1 MNPVQ
6 VLGQIPRKSK
16 SLLPSTSTTLPI
28 TSMKLLSF
36 FYLDDLR
43 LRREIDYYYP
53 VSDINLDNCHWS
65 SKMDRPT
72 KRIHTASVDAGNDN
86 KRIRCDESAKCSGHL
101 SLEDHLLTNQ
111 QPSSRKSSNL
121 GNSQLLR
128 RLVSQ
133 QNVLRNNF
141 ANESYDSTVKGRQSV
156 NRLERN
162 LNADDGEGDSG
173 GGGGV
178 NDGGG
183 RKVEM
188 NEGRC
193 RRSGVE
199 NGDAI
204 SQVSQ
209 RNPACNSVLMN
220 LLVSGCDVS
229 AGYVCFAKPKS
240 SKSIAS
246 T

>member
-1 MNPVQ
+1 
-6 VLGQIPRKSK
+6 
-16 SLLPSTSTTLPI
+16 
-28 TSMKLLSF
+28 
-36 FYLDDLR
+36 
-43 LRREIDYYYP
+43 
-53 VSDINLDNCHWS
+53 
-65 SKMDRPT
+65 MDRPA
-72 KRIHTASVDAGNDN
+72 KRIHTASIDTGNDN
-86 KRIRCDESAKCSGHL
+86 KRIKCDETAKRSCHL
-101 SLEDHLLTNQ
+101 ALEDHLLVKQ

-141 ANESYDSTVKGRQSV
+141 TNESFDGTINGRQSV
-156 NRLERN
+156 VDRVE
-162 LNADDGEGDSG
+162 ADVDVDVEDGEGDSG
-173 GGGGV
+173 GGGI

-183 RKVEM
+183 RKCETS
-188 NEGRC
+188 EGGRC
-193 RRSGVE
+193 RRNVVE

-204 SQVSQ
+204 SQMSQ

-229 AGYVCFAKPKS
+229 AGYVCFAKPKPP
-240 SKSIAS
+240 KSIAS